1 MLQRL
6 DTTSKRLIMLV
17 KDGGECVTLRGD
29 LKDIN
34 LADIFQTLAMNQQ
47 EGTLTIWSGR
57 RRMDIYF
64 SKEGVRLLVSGEKK
78 YPRLGEILLL
88 EKKITSVELDMALAR
103 QKMTGEMLGQA
114 LIDMGIVTAEEIEN
128 AVRHQIEEEIFDVFS
143 WKDAKFEFVP
153 GEPKGEFFD
162 PAKLG
167 RPITFNVQ
175 SIIMEAARRIDEWQ
189 LIHSIIPSMQVIFRV
204 RDPYAEPPDV
214 AEKAGTTKEV
224 VAAIVELV
232 DGEKTVEQIVEKSGL
247 GKFEV
252 CKVLALL
259 AQAHYL
265 EPLSV
270 KEMVVVADQFANEGD
285 LQTAIK
291 IYKSLLANLPPSSV
305 LHNRLAELYENAG
318 NTQEAA
324 MEYAALAD
332 ALLEEGADEDALALY
347 KKALDLAPRNFSL
360 HQKLFEFYLA
370 KNDKEDAVQEGLFVA
385 RGFWRMNRLQEA
397 KDVLERL
404 LPLAPENLEMRQ
416 MLINIC
422 LDLEQKEEAIEQ
434 YEYLASHYKERGET
448 EEMIQIYRK
457 ILAID
462 KERRDVRA
470 ELEKLLSKGEKKKG
484 SAGVWI
490 GVVVAAAVCV
500 GGFFFWRY
508 NSGAR
513 ATFESLS
520 NKIASLMSEDAL
532 KRYSI
537 EKRRSIVDDIEKKID
552 EAAKKYCFAFLVSPE
567 EKVKLLRE
575 ALKSLVALKEKVD
588 RQERGRLEREQKQVG
603 KRLIEAR
610 RYYDGCRLKDA
621 VAVLQDVIERS
632 NKEPGAVPPSYVRQ
646 AKELLNKALREMR
659 QAKILYGE
667 AVIDERNGDIK
678 SAFMKMKT
686 LLARCP
692 RSEEAKKVLL
702 PLEVETEPAG
712 ADIVVNG
719 KTRKSPTIIR
729 RRPNVNIHILIRK
742 RGYKE
747 EEFVIPDD
755 RWHLKVVLQRVP
767 VWTTDLTDVIKGE
780 EFIAPPLAVGDKIY
794 AFSEGCKI
802 VCIRSTDGKILW
814 FYDTKGEGFFG
825 TSAAYCNGKLVVV
838 EQRQTGSYVH
848 IIDTETRKSV
858 GQPLRFP
865 QRVVPYLAA
874 NRVYLRGEDV
884 LFCLTR
890 DLTELD
896 WSFTAASRI
905 TAGPVFDERHNY
917 VIIATEEG
925 KVMAFEAGTKN
936 VAWQSELME
945 ESPCNALC
953 MRDKTVI
960 ALCRDAMVRALYTW
974 KEPPSTA
981 AKKTVSRLA
990 WERRVSRE
998 PVAESPVFY
1007 DDFLYFIDTEGVLH
1021 AFSLSKRRE
1030 VWVTTKPVLTTFMW
1044 PPVPWGRDVVTVVGD
1059 GGVVTVIKAS
1069 SGKELWRFTKER
1081 VMTQPVVYRDLLI
1094 LFTTDGEKIRV
1105 LSVVR

>member
-1 MLQRL
+1 MWG
-6 DTTSKRLIMLV
+6 TN
-17 KDGGECVTLRGD
+17 GGEYVTLRGD
-29 LKDIN
+29 LRDIN

-78 YPRLGEILLL
+78 YPRLGEILLR
-88 EKKITSVELDMALAR
+88 EKKITPVELDMALAR

-114 LIDMGIVTAEEIEN
+114 LIDMGIVTAEEIEK

-204 RDPYAEPPDV
+204 RDPYAEPPDI

-232 DGEKTVEQIVEKSGL
+232 DGKRTVEQIVEKSGL

-265 EPLSV
+265 EPLSI

-291 IYKSLLANLPPSSV
+291 IYKSLLATLPPSSV
-305 LHNRLAELYENAG
+305 LHNRLAELYEKAG
-318 NTQEAA
+318 STQEAA

-370 KNDKEDAVQEGLFVA
+370 KKNKEGAVQEGLFVA

-404 LPLAPENLEMRQ
+404 LSLAPENLEIRQ

-422 LDLEQKEEAIEQ
+422 LDLEQKDEAIKQ
-434 YEYLASHYKERGET
+434 YEYLAKHYKERGET
-448 EEMIQIYRK
+448 EEVIQIYRK

-462 KERRDVRA
+462 RERRNIRA
-470 ELEKLLSKGEKKKG
+470 ELEKLLSRGEKKKG
-484 SAGVWI
+484 SAAVWI
-490 GVVVAAAVCV
+490 GVVVAAVV
-500 GGFFFWRY
+500 GLGGFFFWRY
-508 NSGAR
+508 NDGAQ
-513 ATFESLS
+513 ATFDSLS

-532 KRYSI
+532 KRYSM
-537 EKRRSIVDDIEKKID
+537 EERSSIVADLKKRID
-552 EAAKKYCFAFLVSPE
+552 EAEKKYSFAFFVSPE
-567 EKVKLLRE
+567 EKVRLLRE
-575 ALKSLVALKEKVD
+575 DLKSLVALKEKVD
-588 RQERGRLEREQKQVG
+588 QQERNRLAREQKQVE
-603 KRLIEAR
+603 KRLVEAR
-610 RYYDGCRLKDA
+610 KYYDECKLKDA
-621 VAVLQDVIERS
+621 VAILQDVIERS
-632 NKEPGAVPPSYVRQ
+632 KKEPGAVPASYVRQ
-646 AKELLNKALREMR
+646 ARELLNKALREMR
-659 QAKILYGE
+659 QAKILYSE
-667 AVIDERNGDIK
+667 AIIDERNGDIK
-678 SAFMKMKT
+678 SAFVKMKT

-702 PLEVETEPAG
+702 PLEVETEPPG
-712 ADIVVNG
+712 ADIVVDG
-719 KTRKSPTIIR
+719 ESKKSPAIIH
-729 RRPNVNIHILIRK
+729 RRPKVDVRILIRK

-747 EEFVIPDD
+747 EEFVISDN

-767 VWTTDLTDVIKGE
+767 VWITDLTDAIRGE
-780 EFIAPPLAVGDKIY
+780 EFVAPPLVVGDKIY

-802 VCIRSTDGKILW
+802 VCIRATDGKVLW
-814 FYDTKGEGFFG
+814 FYDTKGEGFFA
-825 TSAAYCNGKLVVV
+825 TNAAYCDGKLVVV
-838 EQRQTGSYVH
+838 EQRQAGSYVH
-848 IIDTETRKSV
+848 IIDTETKKSV
-858 GQPLRFP
+858 GQPLHLP

-874 NRVYLRGEDV
+874 GRVYLRGDDV
-884 LFCLTR
+884 LLCLTK

-925 KVMAFEAGTKN
+925 KVMAFKAGTKN
-936 VAWQSELME
+936 VAWESELME
-945 ESPCNALC
+945 KSPCNVLC
-953 MRDKTVI
+953 VRDNTVV
-960 ALCRDAMVRALYTW
+960 ALCRDATVRALYTW
-974 KEPPSTA
+974 EKPPPTTS
-981 AKKTVSRLA
+981 KKTVSRLA

-998 PVAESPVFY
+998 PVAESPVFC
-1007 DDFLYFIDTEGVLH
+1007 DDFLYFIDTGGVLH
-1021 AFSLSKRRE
+1021 AFSLRTRRE

-1044 PPVPWGRDVVTVVGD
+1044 PPVPWGRDTVAVVGD
-1059 GGVVTVIKAS
+1059 GGIVTVLKAS
-1069 SGKELWRFTKER
+1069 SGEELWRFTKER
-1081 VMTQPVVYRDLLI
+1081 VMTQPVVYGDLLI
-1094 LFTTDGEKIRV
+1094 LFTTDGKKKRV
-1105 LSVVR
+1105 LSLVR